1 MTYDHNYTT
10 HQERESSEEEI
21 YLCMILW
28 WRREVQNLS
37 IPILGGCA
45 VFEAWENWGVTV
57 PGFLMVSD
65 IMRCNLVKACMQECF
80 AQFQKRKRKL
90 KIVVLE
96 KCRASSQR
104 NFLMLYISF
113 FKHNPLEHKRHP
125 CSLQGGSKKFF
136 HTEVPGW
143 LRSVEHLLI
152 LGL

>member
-65 IMRCNLVKACMQECF
+65 IMRCQSSKSMSVGVLCTISEEKKEAENSGF
-80 AQFQKRKRKL
+80 RK
-90 KIVVLE
+90 
-96 KCRASSQR
+96 
-104 NFLMLYISF
+104 M
-113 FKHNPLEHKRHP
+113 
-125 CSLQGGSKKFF
+125 
-136 HTEVPGW
+136 
-143 LRSVEHLLI
+143 
-152 LGL
+152 